1 MQVQRPLAE
10 ALRAGVRMEAHRE
23 RRGVGRDQ
31 IIQRLEIF
39 GLYHQNSG
47 FWNCSQ

>member
-1 MQVQRPLAE
+1 MKVQRPLAE
-10 ALRAGVRMEAHRE
+10 TLRAGVRVEGSRE

-39 GLYHQNSG
+39 SLYHQNNG
-47 FWNCSQ
+47 VCNCSQ